1 MPQTRQKFP
10 PHAGNL
16 HYHGGM
22 PADPDG
28 APPFL
33 GTWKRV
39 YMAVLIYLAAVIS
52 AFYVFT
58 RAHR

>member
-1 MPQTRQKFP
+1 
-10 PHAGNL
+10 
-16 HYHGGM
+16 M

-39 YMAVLIYLAAVIS
+39 YMAVLIYLAALIS
-52 AFYVFT
+52 VFYLFT
-58 RAHR
+58 WAHR

>member
-10 PHAGNL
+10 PRANNL
-16 HYHGGM
+16 HYHEGM

-39 YMAVLIYLAAVIS
+39 YTAIFIYLAALIS
-52 AFYVFT
+52 AFYLFT